1 MLQAEGNLKLTQ
13 ETVADLE
20 RNKMELSQVLQRKE
34 KELGSLSGKIEDEQT
49 LGNKLNQQIKELQ
62 SRLEELDEDLESE
75 RVARARADK
84 ARGQLSRE
92 LDELNERLEET
103 GGHTAAQGRDSM
115 CSHGV
120 TRVLSQCNA
129 RAPSHINNARIT
141 P

>member
-1 MLQAEGNLKLTQ
+1 MIIIVPSLLIAPDLQRFLLQAEGNLKLTQ

-75 RVARARADK
+75 RVARWVA
-84 ARGQLSRE
+84 G
-92 LDELNERLEET
+92 
-103 GGHTAAQGRDSM
+103 
-115 CSHGV
+115 
-120 TRVLSQCNA
+120 
-129 RAPSHINNARIT
+129 
-141 P
+141 